1 MKKTTIELNFF
12 GKLCLYVG
20 IAAMM
25 LSIVCGL
32 AFGVP
37 RAVSAAAEYR
47 MEQIKEQQ
55 KQERIEK
62 IKDTV
67 FFWKD

>member
-1 MKKTTIELNFF
+1 MKTNIELNFF

-20 IAAMM
+20 FFAVMFC
-25 LSIVCGL
+25 IVAGL
-32 AFGVP
+32 GMGVP
-37 RAVSAAAEYR
+37 KAISAATEYR
-47 MEQIKEQQ
+47 AEQIKEQQ

-67 FFWKD
+67 FFWNKD